1 MCLPRCCC
9 RLGLSPSLSLSAS
22 IVHLLSKLPPIR
34 PDGSAYTHDST
45 SPSSLSFFAGSP
57 LQLALHRALLR
68 MSNALAP
75 LKGITQN
82 LPAFIRQPLIAVI
95 GKECYTSLVWWVPT
109 LLLLLPPA
117 RTRLI

>member
-1 MCLPRCCC
+1 
-9 RLGLSPSLSLSAS
+9 
-22 IVHLLSKLPPIR
+22 LLSKLPPIR

-45 SPSSLSFFAGSP
+45 SSSSSFIAGSP
-57 LQLALHRALLR
+57 LQLVLHRALLR

-95 GKECYTSLVWWVPT
+95 GKECYTSLVW
-109 LLLLLPPA
+109 
-117 RTRLI
+117 

>member
-1 MCLPRCCC
+1 MILR
-9 RLGLSPSLSLSAS
+9 RSPSRPLSAS
-22 IVHLLSKLPPIR
+22 IVYSLSKLPPIR

-95 GKECYTSLVWWVPT
+95 GKECYTSLVWWVVVPINAHVAAAAAR
-109 LLLLLPPA
+109 PA
-117 RTRLI
+117 SAPGG